1 MFQINIAFFLLGA
14 LIFFTIKFI
23 SELRLWGEESPP
35 KVPRMWAGTIFFL
48 WMGSIFLF
56 AALNIV
62 GVMIEIAFTSTTP
75 THGVFYLPPTIVLL
89 VVSIAFIIPVFIRP
103 TINFLIA
110 VLIGLGATLISLVIF
125 EYLYPYGY
133 VDIMFGVIP
142 LSMSCASPIGLFT
155 GLISYVPLKYLV
167 KKYNKYAWDFSESSI
182 IQLFRNDIF
191 EIILIIITFITAWI
205 YIAL

>member
-14 LIFFTIKFI
+14 LIFFTTKFI

-110 VLIGLGATLISLVIF
+110 VLIGLGATLISLV
-125 EYLYPYGY
+125 
-133 VDIMFGVIP
+133 
-142 LSMSCASPIGLFT
+142 SPIGLFT